1 MLETDEAFTAFEEDC
16 VGLDL
21 PEPVL
26 RDLYQN
32 NYHRFIHRTD
42 KPINVDMVLE
52 YADTLYDRVPQDENR
67 KMVTGAIDRLKA
79 EIAAYR

>member
-1 MLETDEAFTAFEEDC
+1 M
-16 VGLDL
+16 GLDL

-52 YADTLYDRVPQDENR
+52 YADTLYDRVPEDENR
-67 KMVTGAIDRLKA
+67 QMVTGVIDQLKA